1 MPDLSFRAT
10 IKPVEVEELI
20 DLFVHRPLA
29 HLIARAAYPT
39 AITPDQLTMV
49 SMVVGVAS
57 GWCAW
62 TSLGRGEPYLAAGG
76 LLLIASA
83 VVDCSDGQL
92 ARMRQSSSRFGRMLD
107 GLVDFIVQ
115 AAVIPPVLAHLWVEH
130 RANPR
135 EAALWLGV
143 GAVAAVTGAV
153 HTTLY
158 DHFKNVY
165 LVHTQPTRR
174 EGDDDPED
182 VERQYEGLKSRGLR
196 LADAVRFFLYRRYVP
211 QQRAILGWV
220 DPSIPARFRDMA
232 GYSVE
237 RAARYRLLHRA
248 VMRAWSFYGIGT
260 HIFGLGVAM
269 MTGHLATYVFFRA
282 VVFNAA
288 LLALVPAQRRASR
301 AFFAREGMS

>member
-1 MPDLSFRAT
+1 MADLSFRAT

-20 DLFVHRPLA
+20 DLFVHRPFA

-39 AITPDQLTMV
+39 AVTPDQLTLL
-49 SMVVGVAS
+49 SMCVGIAA

-62 TSLGRGEPYLAAGG
+62 SSLARGPSYLAAGG

-107 GLVDFIVQ
+107 GLVDAIVQ

-130 RANPR
+130 RAHPG
-135 EAALWLGV
+135 EAVLWLAVGV
-143 GAVAAVTGAV
+143 IAAVTGSL

-174 EGDDDPED
+174 EGNDDPED
-182 VERQYEGLKSRGLR
+182 VESDYEGLRSQGLR
-196 LADAVRFFLYRRYVP
+196 LVDAVRFFLYRRYVP
-211 QQRAILGWV
+211 QQRAILGWI
-220 DPSIPARFRDMA
+220 DPSIPGRFRDMA
-232 GYSVE
+232 DYSIE
-237 RAARYRLLHRA
+237 RAARYRLLHRG

-269 MTGHLATYVFFRA
+269 MTDHLTTYVLFRA
-282 VVFNAA
+282 VAFNAA
-288 LLALVPAQRRASR
+288 LLVLVPAQRRASR
-301 AFFAREGMS
+301 AFFTREGMS

>member
-1 MPDLSFRAT
+1 MADLSFRAT

-39 AITPDQLTMV
+39 AVTPDQLTMV

-62 TSLGRGEPYLAAGG
+62 SSLGRGPGYLAAGG

-92 ARMRQSSSRFGRMLD
+92 ARMRQTSSRFGRMLD
-107 GLVDFIVQ
+107 GLVDAIVQ
-115 AAVIPPVLAHLWVEH
+115 LAVLPAVLAHLWYEH
-130 RANPR
+130 RADPR
-135 EAALWLGV
+135 AAALWLGLGV
-143 GAVAAVTGAV
+143 VAVVTGAV

-174 EGDDDPED
+174 EGNDDPED
-182 VERQYEGLKSRGLR
+182 VEAHYEGLKSDGLR
-196 LADAVRFFLYRRYVP
+196 LVDAVRFFLYRRYVP
-211 QQRAILGWV
+211 QQRALLGWI
-220 DPSIPARFRDMA
+220 DPSIPARYRDMPA
-232 GYSVE
+232 YSLE
-237 RAARYRLLHRA
+237 RAARFRLLHRG

-269 MTGHLATYVFFRA
+269 MVDDIAAYVVVRA
-282 VVFNAA
+282 VAFNLA
-288 LLALVPAQRRASR
+288 LLALVPAQRRASH
-301 AFFAREGMS
+301 AFFHREGMS

>member
-1 MPDLSFRAT
+1 MADLSFRAT

-29 HLIARAAYPT
+29 HVIARAAYPT
-39 AITPDQLTMV
+39 AVTPDQLTMV
-49 SMVVGVAS
+49 SMVVGIAA
-57 GWCAW
+57 GWSTW
-62 TSLGRGEPYLAAGG
+62 SSLTQGRGHLAAGG
-76 LLLIASA
+76 ALLIASA

-107 GLVDFIVQ
+107 GLVDAIVQ
-115 AAVIPPVLAHLWVEH
+115 AAVIPPVIAHLWVEH
-130 RANPR
+130 RAEPR
-135 EAALWLGV
+135 TALLWAALGL
-143 GAVAAVTGAV
+143 VAAVTGSL

-174 EGDDDPED
+174 EGNDDPED
-182 VERQYEGLKSRGLR
+182 VEAHYAGLKSEGLR

-220 DPSIPARFRDMA
+220 DPSVPDRYRDMPA
-232 GYSVE
+232 YSLE
-237 RAARYRLLHRA
+237 RAARFRLLHRG

-269 MTGHLATYVFFRA
+269 MADQLAAYVVIRA
-282 VVFNAA
+282 VAFNLA

-301 AFFAREGMS
+301 RFFTGETPS

>member
-1 MPDLSFRAT
+1 MADLSFRAT

-20 DLFVHRPLA
+20 DLLVHRPLA

-39 AITPDQLTMV
+39 AITPDQLTV
-49 SMVVGVAS
+49 LSMCVGLAS

-62 TSLGRGEPYLAAGG
+62 SARSEGPAWLAAAGT
-76 LLLIASA
+76 LLIASA

-107 GLVDFIVQ
+107 GLVDAIVQ
-115 AAVIPPVLAHLWVEH
+115 AAVLPPVLVHLWDTH
-130 RANPR
+130 RAAPSH
-135 EAALWLGV
+135 AAAWLAAGV
-143 GAVAAVTGAV
+143 VAVVTGAI

-165 LVHTQPTRR
+165 LVQTQPTRR
-174 EGDDDPED
+174 EGNDDPED
-182 VERQYEGLKSRGLR
+182 VEAHYEGLRSQGLR
-196 LADAVRFFLYRRYVP
+196 LLDAARFFLYRRYVP
-211 QQRAILGWV
+211 QQRALLGWI
-220 DPSIPARFRDMA
+220 DPSIPARYRDMPE
-232 GYSVE
+232 YTLE
-237 RAARYRLLHRA
+237 RAARYRLLHRR

-269 MTGHLATYVFFRA
+269 MLDRVEVYVVARA
-282 VVFNAA
+282 LGFNLA

-301 AFFAREGMS
+301 AFFTREGMS

>member
-1 MPDLSFRAT
+1 MADLSFRAT

-39 AITPDQLTMV
+39 AVTPDQLTML
-49 SMVVGVAS
+49 SMFVGIAA
-57 GWCAW
+57 GWCTW
-62 TSLGRGEPYLAAGG
+62 TSLARGATFLAAGG

-107 GLVDFIVQ
+107 GLVDAIVQ
-115 AAVIPPVLAHLWVEH
+115 AAVIPPVIAHLWLEH
-130 RANPR
+130 RGHPG
-135 EAALWLGV
+135 EALLWVTLGL
-143 GAVAAVTGAV
+143 VAAGTGAV

-174 EGDDDPED
+174 EGNDDPED
-182 VERQYEGLKSRGLR
+182 VEAHYAGMKSQGLR
-196 LADAVRFFLYRRYVP
+196 LFDAIRFFLYRRYVP
-211 QQRAILGWV
+211 RQRAILGWV
-220 DPSIPARFRDMA
+220 DPSVPARFRDMA
-232 GYSVE
+232 EYSLE
-237 RAARYRLLHRA
+237 RAARYRLRHRG

-269 MTGHLATYVFFRA
+269 MTDQLGAYVFVRG
-282 VVFNAA
+282 VVFNLA

-301 AFFAREGMS
+301 EFFAREGMS